1 MKMMT
6 ASSGASQELLAVYP
20 EFESFTKLIDIWEL
34 RSEES
39 LANKYQ
45 RHKPYDVY
53 HHIIC
58 FTDNIHK
65 QDPVIYIARVKMMML
80 LRSLMKWLKIISIRF
95 IENSI

>member
-1 MKMMT
+1 MT

-20 EFESFTKLIDIWEL
+20 EFESFTKLIDIWKL

-39 LANKYQ
+39 LSNKYQ

-53 HHIIC
+53 HHIIY

-65 QDPVIYIARVKMMML
+65 QDPDIYIARVKMMML

>member
-6 ASSGASQELLAVYP
+6 ASSDASQELLAVYP
-20 EFESFTKLIDIWEL
+20 EFESFTKLIDIWKL
-34 RSEES
+34 
-39 LANKYQ
+39 

-65 QDPVIYIARVKMMML
+65 QDPVIYVARVKMMVL